1 MLHTEKLKS
10 NTLDLKKY
18 LWKKRLIL
26 IKYNHPEI
34 DRIKEELKINKN
46 KIHSYKIE
54 CIFVKGEASCPI
66 TLIGLDGLVK
76 LEEENL
82 DLDRIF
88 KLISTMPMANF

>member
-1 MLHTEKLKS
+1 M
-10 NTLDLKKY
+10 DLKKY

-26 IKYNHPEI
+26 IKDNHPEI
-34 DRIKEELKINKN
+34 NRIKEELKINKN
-46 KIHSYKIE
+46 KIQSYKIE
-54 CIFVKGEASCPI
+54 CIFVKGETSCPI

-82 DLDRIF
+82 NLDKIF